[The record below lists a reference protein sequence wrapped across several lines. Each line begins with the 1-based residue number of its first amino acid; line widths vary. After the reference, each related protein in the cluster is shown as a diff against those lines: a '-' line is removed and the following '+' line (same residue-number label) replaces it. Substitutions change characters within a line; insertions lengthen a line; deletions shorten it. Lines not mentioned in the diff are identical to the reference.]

1 MKLSALNIW
10 PSIKSRRTQQEREV
24 KENSDHP
31 KKVWDMRAHNGWGNS
46 IGWMNWETRRLHGHT
61 TPLPKEADELLAEM
75 TSGKTGRFR
84 FVKVE
89 PCYDPSDMW
98 FATVEDMG
106 YADDAN
112 AGLQRR
118 TRGAGESGGSES

>member
-1 MKLSALNIW
+1 MRLSALNIW
-10 PSIKSRRTQQEREV
+10 PTLKSRRAQQEREV
-24 KENSDHP
+24 KENSAHP
-31 KKVWDMRAHNGWGNS
+31 KKVWDMRARNGWGDS

-61 TPLPKEADELLAEM
+61 TPLPKEGDELLAEM
-75 TSGKTGRFR
+75 QSGKTGRFR
-84 FVKVE
+84 FAKVE

-112 AGLQRR
+112 
-118 TRGAGESGGSES
+118 GAHQPQPPKT